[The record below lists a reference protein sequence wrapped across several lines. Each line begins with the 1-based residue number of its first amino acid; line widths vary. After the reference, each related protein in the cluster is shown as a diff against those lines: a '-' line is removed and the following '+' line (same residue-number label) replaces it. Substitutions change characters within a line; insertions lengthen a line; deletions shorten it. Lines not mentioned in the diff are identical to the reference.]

1 VIAYIVRRV
10 LMAIPV
16 MLLVAV
22 TTFLLLHMTPG
33 DPVAV
38 LLGPDATTDQIA
50 ALRRQLGLTDPLYLQ
65 LYHWFAR
72 LLHGDLGQSIFL
84 QKPVTAAIA
93 ERLAPT
99 LELSILALVVAVII
113 GIPAGVLAAVRQ
125 GRLLDVG
132 VMLVAM
138 IGISMPTFWLGLNL
152 IFLFAVT
159 LRWLPAQ
166 GYVPLSQGGWDNLSR
181 LILPA
186 LTLGAG
192 QGAFLARMTRSV
204 MLEVLNEDFV
214 RTARAK
220 GLVERR
226 VLLGHALRAGLV
238 PIVTVIGITFALL
251 MGGAVVTEQVFN
263 LPGVGRLLVQAVL
276 RRDFPLIQGIV
287 LVIALTYV
295 LINLG
300 VDLLYAL
307 LDPRIRYS

>member
-1 VIAYIVRRV
+1 MIAYIVRRV

-50 ALRRQLGLTDPLYLQ
+50 AMRRQLGLTDPLYLQ

-99 LELSILALVVAVII
+99 LELSLLALVVAIVI

-138 IGISMPTFWLGLNL
+138 VGISMPTFWLGLNL

-166 GYVPLSQGGWDNLSR
+166 GYVPLSQGVWENLSR

-220 GLVERR
+220 GLIERR